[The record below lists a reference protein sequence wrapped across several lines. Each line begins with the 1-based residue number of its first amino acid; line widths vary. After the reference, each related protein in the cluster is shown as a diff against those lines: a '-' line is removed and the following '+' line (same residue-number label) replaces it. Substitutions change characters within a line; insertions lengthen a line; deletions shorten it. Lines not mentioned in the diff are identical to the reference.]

1 MLPTDKSKP
10 STANVTVTPMPSN
23 ATTATDCRTLN
34 KLLNRKNACSND
46 WKKKISPARTRK
58 MAYLRRKWPSENV
71 GNASDTRL
79 PRGSALD
86 ERVRGRAVV
95 SGTMDAGGPCRA
107 VVPGPGDG
115 GASESLSPSAFLTL

>member
-23 ATTATDCRTLN
+23 ATTPTDCRTLN

-71 GNASDTRL
+71 GTAGDARL
-79 PRGSALD
+79 PRDLTLD
-86 ERVRGRAVV
+86 EPVGGRALQI
-95 SGTMDAGGPCRA
+95 STP
-107 VVPGPGDG
+107 
-115 GASESLSPSAFLTL
+115 PSIKTLFPNKRLP